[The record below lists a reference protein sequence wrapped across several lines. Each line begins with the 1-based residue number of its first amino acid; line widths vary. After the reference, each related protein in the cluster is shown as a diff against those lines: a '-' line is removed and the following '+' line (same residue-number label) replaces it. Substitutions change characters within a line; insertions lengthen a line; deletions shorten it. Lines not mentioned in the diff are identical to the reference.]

1 MKTKIKTNQAII
13 SMLAL
18 ILVVLCWSNV
28 SAAKKS
34 ENIRKSIP
42 EGLSEKEIQQL
53 QEFSFEGDSLKAGL
67 LRAKHLAQQGK
78 KEEASKIYT
87 NLMEIYLEDKE
98 PVKQWLILNMRRVPT
113 GEEEAIQSLDQLG
126 ELYQKNLAIVFW
138 RMFLEAEHGRN
149 EAAMEDVEKLI
160 KLQPDSA
167 INWVAKGQICA
178 EMKQFEEASKAFEK
192 ATTLDPKRGDVWGM
206 KAGVLAK
213 LGRFDKALSSA
224 NKGIEL
230 MPGFFV
236 GIYNRACVYSLKGD
250 KANALADLKKA
261 IELNPSIKQH
271 ARTDED
277 FKNLFDDEDF
287 KNLTK

>member
-1 MKTKIKTNQAII
+1 MKTKIKTNLEII
-13 SMLAL
+13 SMIAF

-28 SAAKKS
+28 SAAKKP

-42 EGLSEKEIQQL
+42 GWSSEKEFQQL
-53 QEFSFEGDSLKAGL
+53 QESLLEDDSLKAGL
-67 LRAKHLAQQGK
+67 LKAQSLAQQGK

-87 NLMEIYLEDKE
+87 NLMEGYPNNKE
-98 PVKQWLILNMRRVPT
+98 VVQGWLILNMRRAPT
-113 GEEEAIQSLDQLG
+113 GEEEAIETLDQLAKQ
-126 ELYQKNLAIVFW
+126 YPKNTAIIFW
-138 RMFLEAEHGRN
+138 RMFLEAEHGKN
-149 EAAMEDVEKLI
+149 EAAMKDVDYLI

-178 EMKQFEEASKAFEK
+178 EMKQFEEASKAFDK
-192 ATTLDPKRGDVWGM
+192 ATKLDPKRPDVWGM
-206 KAGVLAK
+206 KAGTLAK
-213 LGRFDKALSSA
+213 LGKYDEALVSA

-230 MPGFFV
+230 MPASFV
-236 GIYNRACVYSLKGD
+236 GIYNRACIYSLKGD

-271 ARTDED
+271 AQTDED
-277 FKNLFDDEDF
+277 FKSLFDDEDF